1 MTNLI
6 KKDAASPAKWM
17 DSREVLDKVKAMYCK
32 DLTDIEFA
40 IFKHVC
46 SRTGLDPSFK
56 QIYPVKRKN
65 KDGTD
70 ALTIQVGIDGYRLI
84 AERTGKYAPGKQPTF
99 TYDDKGKLISA
110 TAYVMKMTEDGTW
123 HEVAANAFYSE
134 YVQTYKDGRPTQFW
148 SKMGHS
154 QLAKCAEALA
164 LRKAFP
170 GDLSGIYTNVEME
183 QADPIEIESV
193 MVGNTID
200 ISHKENLL
208 HNSSEIKNENA
219 SNKLTKEQI
228 NEINNLLGNDQ
239 EYRKNILSFF
249 GVESIDKVPSTKF
262 KAVFNSCLRRR
273 EERLKAERES
283 QLEMVG

>member
-1 MTNLI
+1 
-6 KKDAASPAKWM
+6 
-17 DSREVLDKVKAMYCK
+17 
-32 DLTDIEFA
+32 
-40 IFKHVC
+40 
-46 SRTGLDPSFK
+46 
-56 QIYPVKRKN
+56 
-65 KDGTD
+65 
-70 ALTIQVGIDGYRLI
+70 
-84 AERTGKYAPGKQPTF
+84 
-99 TYDDKGKLISA
+99 
-110 TAYVMKMTEDGTW
+110 
-123 HEVAANAFYSE
+123 
-134 YVQTYKDGRPTQFW
+134 
-148 SKMGHS
+148 MGHS

-228 NEINNLLGNDQ
+228 KEINNLLGNDE